1 MSQGFGLTKRTMFG
15 GAAGVIFLVMLV
27 IVLVGGFGRND
38 VSDWQIKQS
47 VSGDIE
53 VVNDPGYYLKMFASV
68 WTYPRAYQAEYG
80 TGDSDSGDQTVR
92 VTFNDGGTAQISS
105 MMRFATPKTK
115 DQQLEPHRDF
125 GSIENMASSCRAH
138 LVNCLKASAP
148 LMSSS
153 EHQSARKAEFTQVV
167 DDMLR
172 KGIYQMRQ
180 VEVQLKDQVD
190 EAGRPITVLATEIV
204 RDEQTGLPLIAQ
216 VSPLEHYGF
225 EVLQYSITATN
236 YDAVTLKKF
245 AAKKESY
252 LRAEQSKADREA
264 EVQERLM
271 VIEKG
276 LRELAQVEAE
286 ANKKMKTE
294 VIDAE
299 RLSTVARIDA
309 ERKVTV
315 AEQTK
320 LEAETA
326 ASQKVA
332 VAELELEEAKLIAQT
347 ADEQAKAIIILASAE
362 EEKILK
368 AGAITEQEKVL
379 AEIKADRDVR
389 VAEMLAMVKVPQTL
403 LMGGGNGS
411 AGNMQDALINLRLL
425 QTTGIIQLDDAKAEK
440 PIKQD
445 D

>member
-1 MSQGFGLTKRTMFG
+1 M
-15 GAAGVIFLVMLV
+15 
-27 IVLVGGFGRND
+27 
-38 VSDWQIKQS
+38 
-47 VSGDIE
+47 
-53 VVNDPGYYLKMFASV
+53 
-68 WTYPRAYQAEYG
+68 
-80 TGDSDSGDQTVR
+80 
-92 VTFNDGGTAQISS
+92 
-105 MMRFATPKTK
+105 
-115 DQQLEPHRDF
+115 
-125 GSIENMASSCRAH
+125 
-138 LVNCLKASAP
+138 
-148 LMSSS
+148 
-153 EHQSARKAEFTQVV
+153 
-167 DDMLR
+167 
-172 KGIYQMRQ
+172 
-180 VEVQLKDQVD
+180 
-190 EAGRPITVLATEIV
+190 
-204 RDEQTGLPLIAQ
+204 IAQ

-347 ADEQAKAIIILASAE
+347 ADEQAKAITILAAAE
-362 EEKILK
+362 EEKILT
-368 AGAITEQEKVL
+368 AGAITEQERVL
-379 AEIKADRDVR
+379 AQIKADRDVA
-389 VAEMLAMVKVPQTL
+389 VAEKLAMVKVPQLL
-403 LMGGGNGS
+403 LMGGGGNGS

-425 QTTGIIQLDDAKAEK
+425 QTTGIISLDDAKAEK

>member
-1 MSQGFGLTKRTMFG
+1 MSQGQGFRLSKRTMFG
-15 GAAGVIFLVMLV
+15 GAAGLFFLAMLV
-27 IVLVGGFGRND
+27 IVLVGGFGRNN

-80 TGDSDSGDQTVR
+80 SGDSDSGDQTVR

-115 DQQLEPHRDF
+115 DQQLEAHRDF

-180 VEVQLKDQVD
+180 VEVRLKDQED

-204 RDEQTGLPLIAQ
+204 RDADTGLPLIAQ

-294 VIDAE
+294 VIDS
-299 RLSTVARIDA
+299 RS
-309 ERKVTV
+309 
-315 AEQTK
+315 
-320 LEAETA
+320 
-326 ASQKVA
+326 
-332 VAELELEEAKLIAQT
+332 
-347 ADEQAKAIIILASAE
+347 
-362 EEKILK
+362 
-368 AGAITEQEKVL
+368 
-379 AEIKADRDVR
+379 
-389 VAEMLAMVKVPQTL
+389 
-403 LMGGGNGS
+403 N
-411 AGNMQDALINLRLL
+411 
-425 QTTGIIQLDDAKAEK
+425 
-440 PIKQD
+440 
-445 D
+445 